1 MASRHLLAARAQAPI
16 EREVAIGRRHVPALL
31 VAQAAAFWPVW
42 GWAAARV
49 REGDADEIVALL
61 AAAAALLIAPRA
73 VHVASGTPRPS
84 AHHQRHREPSEAI
97 SISHWPRLAA
107 AAALRGAEQGP
118 VTWGLW
124 ILPTLLTLGY
134 ALLIVAGAPP
144 LLRAMAAACAL
155 LATWSAW
162 RWDARPHPAGLGLV
176 LLALP
181 ALPTAQFMLGFPL
194 RAAAGELA
202 ARLLGL
208 SGLAVVREGVS
219 LRMGDRLVAI
229 DAPCSGVNMLWMA
242 VLLALVLAA
251 LAGTPTARTAMLVTA
266 ASALAIAGNA
276 LRAASLFL
284 IETGI
289 APLPRGLGE
298 GTVHVALG
306 VIAFALAA
314 APLPWMARRQSA
326 GTSVP
331 SAPAAARLRG
341 AQVHAA
347 EAAAP

>member
-1 MASRHLLAARAQAPI
+1 LL
-16 EREVAIGRRHVPALL
+16 
-31 VAQAAAFWPVW
+31 
-42 GWAAARV
+42 
-49 REGDADEIVALL
+49 
-61 AAAAALLIAPRA
+61 
-73 VHVASGTPRPS
+73 
-84 AHHQRHREPSEAI
+84 
-97 SISHWPRLAA
+97 
-107 AAALRGAEQGP
+107 
-118 VTWGLW
+118 

-134 ALLIVAGAPP
+134 ASLIVAGAPP

-162 RWDARPHPAGLGLV
+162 RWNARPHPAALGLV

-181 ALPTAQFMLGFPL
+181 ALPTAQFVLGFPL
-194 RAAAGELA
+194 RAAAGEMA

-219 LRMGDRLVAI
+219 LRLGDRLVAI

-251 LAGTPTARTAMLVTA
+251 LAGTSTARTALLVTA

-284 IETGI
+284 IESGI
-289 APLPRGLGE
+289 APLPRGMGAD
-298 GTVHVALG
+298 TAHVALG
-306 VIAFALAA
+306 VVAFVLAA
-314 APLPWMARRQSA
+314 GPLLWMARRRSA
-326 GTSVP
+326 STGAP
-331 SAPAAARLRG
+331 SAARLRG
-341 AQVHAA
+341 AKVDGA